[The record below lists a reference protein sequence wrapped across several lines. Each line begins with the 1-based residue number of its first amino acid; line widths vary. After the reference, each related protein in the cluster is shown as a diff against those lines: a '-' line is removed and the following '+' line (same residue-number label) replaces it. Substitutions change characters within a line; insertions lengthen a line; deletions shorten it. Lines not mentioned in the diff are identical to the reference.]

1 MRLYKILDKY
11 IDLDHVLMVS
21 ELKNSYVGM
30 GEWEPHTYDIWFEL
44 SLMFREKPFIVGINT
59 KYEEH
64 EKQINEFKELH
75 HCFIEVWVRKS
86 RKKGKIQ
93 QSGHGFV
100 PSGVKIMRDGPYLY
114 LLDEQGN
121 PFKNQISCTI
131 KDRVNRSTIAI
142 IKVNV
147 SEIINKEDHG

>member
-30 GEWEPHTYDIWFEL
+30 GEWEPHTYNIWFEL
-44 SLMFREKPFIVGINT
+44 NLMFREKPFIVGINT
-59 KYEEH
+59 KYEER

-75 HCFIEVWVRKS
+75 HCFIEVWVHKP
-86 RKKGKIQ
+86 RKKEKVQ

-131 KDRVNRSTIAI
+131 KDRVNKPTIAI
-142 IKVNV
+142 IKANV